1 MKKKTFYLTSIAAIT
16 FAAIMFTVSSCNKSE
31 QVVTPH
37 PPANEFITTVVMQC
51 INNNAPHDTE
61 TCIWRDVTP
70 SGTNPPDTTEAY
82 LNLARNTTYA
92 VKLYALDETKTSTAM
107 LADTN
112 HFNINKIASTTVDV
126 QIELEQRVNYH
137 LICFTLTQGTGVGL
151 NADLSIVRDDYDN
164 NNPPLQVGFVDTFT
178 SLNNGVSGGRM
189 EVVQHHQ
196 PNVKNG
202 DCAPGSIDYDVFFN
216 VNVR

>member
-1 MKKKTFYLTSIAAIT
+1 MFFLTTVALIAIAISMLT
-16 FAAIMFTVSSCNKSE
+16 ISSCNKTES
-31 QVVTPH
+31 VVTPR
-37 PPANEFITTVVMQC
+37 PPSNEFLTTVVMQC

-61 TCIWRDVTP
+61 TCIWRDLTP
-70 SGTNPPDTTEAY
+70 SGSNPPDTSEAY
-82 LNLARNTTYA
+82 LNLAKNTTYA
-92 VKLYALDETKTSTAM
+92 VKLYALDETKTATSM

-112 HFNINKIASTTVDV
+112 HFDINKIASTTVDV

-151 NADLSIVRDDYDN
+151 VNDLSIVRDDYDN

-178 SLNNGVSGGRM
+178 TLNTAVSGGRM

-202 DCAPGSIDYDVFFN
+202 SCEPGSIDYDVFFN
-216 VNVR
+216 LNIR

>member
-1 MKKKTFYLTSIAAIT
+1 MKKSMFFFSIVALMAI
-16 FAAIMFTVSSCNKSE
+16 AVSMLTVSSCNKTES
-31 QVVTPH
+31 VVTPR
-37 PPANEFITTVVMQC
+37 PPSNEFLTTVVMQC

-61 TCIWRDVTP
+61 TCIWRDLTP
-70 SGTNPPDTTEAY
+70 SGSNPPDTSQAY
-82 LNLARNTTYA
+82 LNLARNTTYS
-92 VKLYALDETKTSTAM
+92 VKLYALDETKTATPM

-112 HFNINKIASTTVDV
+112 HFDINKIASTTVDV

-151 NADLSIVRDDYDN
+151 LNDLTIVRDDYDN
-164 NNPPLQVGFVDTFT
+164 NSPPMQVGFVDTFT
-178 SLNNGVSGGRM
+178 TLNNGVNGGRM

-202 DCAPGSIDYDVFFN
+202 SCEPGSIDYDVFFN
-216 VNVR
+216 VNIR

>member
-1 MKKKTFYLTSIAAIT
+1 MKKSIFFLTTIAFIAV
-16 FAAIMFTVSSCNKSE
+16 AAFMLSTSSCKKSE
-31 QVVTPH
+31 TVVTPH
-37 PPANEFITTVVMQC
+37 PPANEFLTTVVMEC

-61 TCIWRDVTP
+61 TCIWRDLTP
-70 SGTNPPDTTEAY
+70 SGSNPPDTSLAF

-92 VKLYALDETKTSTAM
+92 VKLYALDETKTATPM

-112 HFNINKIASTTVDV
+112 HFDINKIASTTVDV
-126 QIELEQRVNYH
+126 QTELEQRVNYH

-151 NADLSIVRDDYDN
+151 VNDLSIVRDDYDN
-164 NNPPLQVGFVDTFT
+164 NSPPLQVGFVDTFT
-178 SLNNGVSGGRM
+178 TLNTAVSGGRM

-202 DCAPGSIDYDVFFN
+202 SCEPGSIDYDVFFN
-216 VNVR
+216 VNVK